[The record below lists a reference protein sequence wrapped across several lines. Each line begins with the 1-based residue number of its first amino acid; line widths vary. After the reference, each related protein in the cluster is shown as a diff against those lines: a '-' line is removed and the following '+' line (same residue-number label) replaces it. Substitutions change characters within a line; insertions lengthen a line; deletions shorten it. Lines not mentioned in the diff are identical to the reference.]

1 METERQQKKKYFRNR
16 EKIGTDR
23 KQEKKESR
31 NRKKEK

>member
-1 METERQQKKKYFRNR
+1 METEGQQKKKYFRNR